1 MLTGPC
7 ARHTAVRRA
16 GSQAVST
23 VAHARRQGIP
33 ALWPTIATESRLK
46 TGLTQ
51 EGDNMASPEPA
62 GSVTP
67 AASAHA
73 DAAHASGPH
82 AAAPLDAGTI
92 SARLDRLPATRSI
105 WKLVVLLS
113 LGFFFE
119 LYDLL
124 YTGYVAPGLVKSG
137 LLSATTHG
145 LFGTTGVASF
155 IAALFSGL
163 FIGTIACG
171 FLADRFGRRAVF
183 TYSLLWYTA
192 ANVVMAFQESAT
204 GLNFW
209 RFLAGV
215 GIGVELV
222 TIGTYI
228 SELVPKQ
235 IRGRAFACEQA
246 VGFTAVPVVAFL
258 SYLLV
263 PHAPFGLDG
272 WRWVVLIGA
281 HGALFVWWIRRA
293 LPESPRWLAQQGRL
307 SEADGVMS
315 DLEAKVRSEYR
326 RELPPPAPPMPVAP
340 RGSFRDMWVPPY
352 RSRTVMMTI
361 FNIFQTVGFYG
372 FANWVP
378 TLLIKQGITITTSLM
393 YSSVIALA
401 APLGPIIG
409 LFIGDRFERKTVIVV
424 MAAVNI
430 VCGLL
435 FSQVAQAVLLVSLGV
450 CLTLAGNI
458 ISYSFH
464 AYQSELFPTSIRARA
479 VGFVYSW
486 SRFSAIFT
494 AFLIA
499 SVLREFGTTGVFVF
513 IAGAM
518 LIVMLAIGL
527 MGPRTKGLE
536 LEKISN

>member
-1 MLTGPC
+1 
-7 ARHTAVRRA
+7 
-16 GSQAVST
+16 
-23 VAHARRQGIP
+23 
-33 ALWPTIATESRLK
+33 
-46 TGLTQ
+46 
-51 EGDNMASPEPA
+51 MASTETFPRAPA
-62 GSVTP
+62 TP
-67 AASAHA
+67 NST
-73 DAAHASGPH
+73 
-82 AAAPLDAGTI
+82 LDAGSI
-92 SARLDRLPATRSI
+92 SARLDRLPPTRSV

-124 YTGYVAPGLVKSG
+124 YSGYVAPGLVKSG
-137 LLSATTHG
+137 ILSATTHG

-155 IAALFSGL
+155 IAALFAGL

-171 FLADRFGRRAVF
+171 FLADRFGRRAIF
-183 TYSLLWYTA
+183 TWSLLWYTA
-192 ANVVMAFQESAT
+192 ANVVMAFQDTAA

-209 RFLAGV
+209 RFVV
-215 GIGVELV
+215 GLGLGVEMV

-246 VGFTAVPVVAFL
+246 VGFVAVPVVAFL
-258 SYLLV
+258 AYLLV
-263 PHAPFGLDG
+263 PRAPLGLDG

-281 HGALFVWWIRRA
+281 HGAIFVWWIRRA

-307 SEADGVMS
+307 DEADRVMRA
-315 DLEAKVRSEYR
+315 LEAKVEAEYGR
-326 RELPPPAPPMPVAP
+326 PLPPPAPAQPVHA

-352 RSRTVMMTI
+352 RNRTIMMTI
-361 FNIFQTVGFYG
+361 FNVFQTVGFYG

-378 TLLIKQGITITTSLM
+378 TLLIKQGITITTSLA

-401 APLGPIIG
+401 APIGPLIG
-409 LFIGDRFERKTVIVV
+409 LLIADRFERKSVIVA
-424 MAAVNI
+424 MAGAAV

-435 FSQVAQAVLLVSLGV
+435 FSQTTAAALLIVLGIG
-450 CLTLAGNI
+450 LTLANNI
-458 ISYSFH
+458 MSYSFH
-464 AYQSELFPTSIRARA
+464 AYQAELFPTAIRARA

-494 AFLIA
+494 SFAIA
-499 SVLREFGTTGVFVF
+499 AVLRGFGTAGVFVF

-518 LIVMLAIGL
+518 AVVMAVIGL
-527 MGPRTKGLE
+527 MGPRTKGIALE
-536 LEKISN
+536 SISK

>member
-1 MLTGPC
+1 MAFPD
-7 ARHTAVRRA
+7 RA
-16 GSQAVST
+16 GS
-23 VAHARRQGIP
+23 VAQRDAG
-33 ALWPTIATESRLK
+33 
-46 TGLTQ
+46 
-51 EGDNMASPEPA
+51 AS
-62 GSVTP
+62 S
-67 AASAHA
+67 
-73 DAAHASGPH
+73 
-82 AAAPLDAGTI
+82 LDAGGSAARLDAGSI
-92 SARLDRLPATRSI
+92 SARLDRLPATRSV

-124 YTGYVAPGLVKSG
+124 YSGYVAPGLVRSG
-137 LLSATTHG
+137 LLTATTHG
-145 LFGTTGVASF
+145 LFGSTGVASF

-171 FLADRFGRRAVF
+171 SLADRFGRRAVF

-192 ANVVMAFQESAT
+192 ANVIMAFQDTAT

-209 RFLAGV
+209 RFVAGI

-228 SELVPKQ
+228 SELVPKE

-263 PHAPFGLDG
+263 PHTFFGLDG

-293 LPESPRWLAQQGRL
+293 LPESPRWLAQRGRL
-307 SEADGVMS
+307 DEADRVMS
-315 DLEAKVRSEYR
+315 ALEAKVRREYGR
-326 RELPPPAPPMPVAP
+326 DLPPPAPPVAVTPLGEAP
-340 RGSFRDMWVPPY
+340 RRSSFADMWVPPY
-352 RSRTVMMTI
+352 RSRTVMMTL

-378 TLLIKQGITITTSLM
+378 TLLIKQGITVTTSLM

-401 APLGPIIG
+401 APLGPVIG

-424 MAAVNI
+424 MAGANI
-430 VCGLL
+430 VCGLW
-435 FSQVAQAVLLVSLGV
+435 FSQAAGAVLLVSLGV
-450 CLTLAGNI
+450 CLTLANNI
-458 ISYSFH
+458 MSYSFH
-464 AYQSELFPTSIRARA
+464 AYQAELFPTSIRARA

-499 SVLREFGTTGVFVF
+499 AVLKQFGTLGVFVF

-518 LIVMLAIGL
+518 LIVMLSIGL
-527 MGPRTKGLE
+527 MGPRTKGIE
-536 LEKISN
+536 LEKISR